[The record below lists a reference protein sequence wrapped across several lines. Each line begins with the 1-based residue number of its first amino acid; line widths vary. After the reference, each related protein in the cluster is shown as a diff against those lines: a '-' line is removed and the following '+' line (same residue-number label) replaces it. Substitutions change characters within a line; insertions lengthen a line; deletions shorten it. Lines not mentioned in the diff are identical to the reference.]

1 MLATQFY
8 PIGARQVFP
17 CFDDPSFKATFNI
30 SIKHFAHYMALS
42 NMPVRNTNRAS
53 LTMEWTHFQRTP
65 VMSTYLLVI
74 MLSDFPR
81 TSVKEINFRYHRS
94 QPELGTEFA
103 QRVIQNISL
112 HFKSEWLRFQKLPKV
127 DHVVLPNFL
136 RNGVEYWGLI
146 FYRESDILY
155 IEELYSVG
163 RKVDIARLIAQK
175 IAYQWY
181 EFRIWDLFIVQI
193 QQESLRLESIMKP
206 VSSEVNTPSDINLV
220 FSFEYYLKGPA
231 LLRMLRYTVN
241 NEVFGRAVEKF
252 LDSYTATANHFWDV
266 LEKTIAFS
274 TFNMY
279 TRMDSWIYSSKHPP
293 VLKMTKN
300 NSKSVMI
307 SVEDNY
313 LLHETKPWI
322 PVTQVTL
329 QHDFEIKKDP
339 DVIWLNPSNDPT
351 KSYTTYIIDNNF
363 HWIILNVEQAGY
375 YRVNYET
382 DNWLNISNYLNDIN
396 NYTNIHVLNRAQ
408 LIDDAF
414 YFLKRGQLKLSAFH
428 KLVEY
433 LQYETDYVAWFPMF
447 KGLESIST
455 YFLFSESNDFLGTIK
470 YVLIRLLRKI
480 GFQENI
486 VDDDLTKSMRQE
498 AARWACTFNIMHC
511 IRNAYSM
518 LKYHLEHLD
527 SHNLIQ
533 TIKINK
539 RCDKHLDC
547 EDGTDEEDCTCRDY
561 LLNFHPTAICGG
573 HLDCDDETDEK
584 YCECAKSEIRCR
596 NGECISKSAFCDGKV
611 DCSNGADEPVICS
624 CAEYLK
630 LTTPERLC
638 DGVRHCLDKTDESPE
653 ECQCTNA
660 SFKCNRES
668 KNFTCISQDFVCD
681 GDNDCPNGEDETDCT
696 RIQQLTDRSAAGKV
710 MQRSYGVWHTL
721 CYPSEVTSQEEAV
734 NVCKNSGYMNGIIDY
749 KPDHYEITLEQQDEE
764 SNKILFNG
772 TCLIFLRLLFTSR
785 EIYLHAQRPYI
796 ELYTIAAYKRNSTYA
811 NEPAI
816 VTYNIIDHMY
826 AISFKRDLI
835 KGHYTLKL
843 TFSTFLENNEEN
855 FFEMRYKS
863 LIRDNEWMLAT
874 QCYPIGA
881 RHVFPCFDNPSF
893 KATFNISIK
902 HSDHYM
908 VLSNMPVR
916 NTSRVSNT
924 MEWTHFHQTPVMSTY
939 LVAIMLTQFP
949 RTSVKEIKFI
959 HRTLQS
965 ALDTEFA
972 QKVIQNISLYFES
985 EWLCFQKLPKVD
997 HVVIPNFLRNGVE
1010 YWGLIYYRESAII
1023 CNEEFESVGRKVDV
1037 ARLIAQKIAYQWYGN
1052 LISPLWWSDAW
1063 LYEGLTTILAADAIN
1078 KIYPKFHI
1086 WDLFVV
1092 QIQQESLRLDSVM
1105 KPVASEVKTSSDL
1118 NSVFSFE
1125 YYLKG
1130 PALLRMLR
1138 YAVQTEVFDSAVKSF
1153 LDKYTASPI
1162 HFWNVLQETM
1172 NSSTVSYRRFDV
1184 EDMMDS
1190 WIYSSKRPVLK
1201 MTKNDS
1207 KSVVISVE
1215 DNYLR
1220 HETKPWIPVTRVT
1233 LKHDFE
1239 MYRDPDVIWLKPTND
1254 RTKSYTNYII
1264 DSNFHWIILNVE
1276 QAGYYRVNYETD
1288 NWRNIANYLNDI
1300 NNYTNI
1306 HVLNRAQLIDDAFY
1320 FLNIGQLQLS
1330 VFLNLAEYL
1339 QYETD
1344 YVAWF
1349 PMFKGLEYI
1358 SPYSMFPESND
1369 FLVHITLYNNINI
1382 YRNKNVFI

>member
-181 EFRIWDLFIVQI
+181 GNLVSPRWWSDAWLYEGLTTLLATDAINKTYPEFRIWDLFIVQI

-252 LDSYTATANHFWDV
+252 LDSYSTNADEFWISSEDALETFFPERSDV
-266 LEKTIAFS
+266 S
-274 TFNMY
+274 S
-279 TRMDSWIYSSKHPP
+279 RMDSWIYSSKHPP

-470 YVLIRLLRKI
+470 NVLTKLLRKI
-480 GFQENI
+480 GYIESFEDN
-486 VDDDLTKSMRQE
+486 LTKSLKQE

-511 IRNAYSM
+511 IYSANDM
-518 LKYHLEHLD
+518 LKFYLQNLD
-527 SHNLIQ
+527 SY
-533 TIKINK
+533 TILPWWKK
-539 RCDKHLDC
+539 W
-547 EDGTDEEDCTCRDY
+547 
-561 LLNFHPTAICGG
+561 
-573 HLDCDDETDEK
+573 
-584 YCECAKSEIRCR
+584 
-596 NGECISKSAFCDGKV
+596 AFCNGLTYTEFNEDAFWLMFYKWQ
-611 DCSNGADEPVICS
+611 DSNDDALIKYISCSRSSDAMYHYIN
-624 CAEYLK
+624 
-630 LTTPERLC
+630 LTN
-638 DGVRHCLDKTDESPE
+638 
-653 ECQCTNA
+653 NA
-660 SFKCNRES
+660 SENCNSGNQCKDANMLAKKR
-668 KNFTCISQDFVCD
+668 
-681 GDNDCPNGEDETDCT
+681 
-696 RIQQLTDRSAAGKV
+696 
-710 MQRSYGVWHTL
+710 
-721 CYPSEVTSQEEAV
+721 V
-734 NVCKNSGYMNGIIDY
+734 NRFLYIVAKNSKEDVIFDY
-749 KPDHYEITLEQQDEE
+749 IKENYDNIKP
-764 SNKILFNG
+764 
-772 TCLIFLRLLFTSR
+772 R
-785 EIYLHAQRPYI
+785 EV
-796 ELYTIAAYKRNSTYA
+796 ST
-811 NEPAI
+811 
-816 VTYNIIDHMY
+816 V
-826 AISFKRDLI
+826 
-835 KGHYTLKL
+835 
-843 TFSTFLENNEEN
+843 
-855 FFEMRYKS
+855 
-863 LIRDNEWMLAT
+863 
-874 QCYPIGA
+874 
-881 RHVFPCFDNPSF
+881 
-893 KATFNISIK
+893 ATFI
-902 HSDHYM
+902 
-908 VLSNMPVR
+908 
-916 NTSRVSNT
+916 
-924 MEWTHFHQTPVMSTY
+924 
-939 LVAIMLTQFP
+939 IM
-949 RTSVKEIKFI
+949 IN
-959 HRTLQS
+959 H
-965 ALDTEFA
+965 
-972 QKVIQNISLYFES
+972 
-985 EWLCFQKLPKVD
+985 
-997 HVVIPNFLRNGVE
+997 
-1010 YWGLIYYRESAII
+1010 IYY
-1023 CNEEFESVGRKVDV
+1023 
-1037 ARLIAQKIAYQWYGN
+1037 
-1052 LISPLWWSDAW
+1052 SP
-1063 LYEGLTTILAADAIN
+1063 
-1078 KIYPKFHI
+1078 K
-1086 WDLFVV
+1086 
-1092 QIQQESLRLDSVM
+1092 LD
-1105 KPVASEVKTSSDL
+1105 E
-1118 NSVFSFE
+1118 
-1125 YYLKG
+1125 
-1130 PALLRMLR
+1130 
-1138 YAVQTEVFDSAVKSF
+1138 
-1153 LDKYTASPI
+1153 
-1162 HFWNVLQETM
+1162 
-1172 NSSTVSYRRFDV
+1172 
-1184 EDMMDS
+1184 
-1190 WIYSSKRPVLK
+1190 
-1201 MTKNDS
+1201 
-1207 KSVVISVE
+1207 
-1215 DNYLR
+1215 
-1220 HETKPWIPVTRVT
+1220 
-1233 LKHDFE
+1233 
-1239 MYRDPDVIWLKPTND
+1239 
-1254 RTKSYTNYII
+1254 
-1264 DSNFHWIILNVE
+1264 
-1276 QAGYYRVNYETD
+1276 VNY
-1288 NWRNIANYLNDI
+1288 
-1300 NNYTNI
+1300 
-1306 HVLNRAQLIDDAFY
+1306 
-1320 FLNIGQLQLS
+1320 
-1330 VFLNLAEYL
+1330 
-1339 QYETD
+1339 
-1344 YVAWF
+1344 
-1349 PMFKGLEYI
+1349 
-1358 SPYSMFPESND
+1358 
-1369 FLVHITLYNNINI
+1369 
-1382 YRNKNVFI
+1382 